1 MGDARQRAV
10 LVVNPGGSSTKI
22 ALYEGDAE
30 VVSVDVRHTREEL
43 ARFASV
49 GDQLDW
55 RLGTVRKVAGER
67 GIDLTRLDAVSGRGG
82 PLAPVPSGTFA
93 VDGPMLAAIREGSVL
108 VQHASLL
115 GAPMAR
121 ALADAAGC
129 PAFVVDPVCV
139 DELEDEAR
147 LTGLPEIPRRA
158 LSHAL
163 SVKAAAREA
172 AQRLGRPFE
181 ELFLVI
187 LHLGSGFTVAASR
200 LGRQVD
206 ANDATGSGPMAPNRA
221 GALPTLDFARLVCAG
236 GRSFEELEKRL
247 VGGGGWMA
255 HMGTDDIR
263 EIYGRVDAG
272 DARARLV
279 VDATL
284 LQVSKETAAM
294 AAVLRGRVD
303 AIVITGGVARSERF
317 VGELAPRIAWL
328 GAPLVVL
335 PGENEMRALA
345 RGALR
350 VLAGEA
356 EAIGMGPYIERQK
369 KEAT

>member
-1 MGDARQRAV
+1 MGDARHRAV

-22 ALYEGDAE
+22 ALYHGDAE
-30 VVSVDVRHTREEL
+30 VVSEDVRHSREEL
-43 ARFASV
+43 ARFKSV
-49 GDQLDW
+49 GEELEW
-55 RLGTVRKVAGER
+55 RLATVRKVASER
-67 GIDLTRLDAVSGRGG
+67 GIDLAHLDAVAGRGG

-93 VDGPMLAAIREGSVL
+93 VDEPMLAAIREGRVM
-108 VQHASLL
+108 VHHPSLL

-129 PAFVVDPVCV
+129 RAFVVDPVCV

-172 AQRLGRPFE
+172 ASRLGRPLD

-206 ANDATGSGPMAPNRA
+206 ANDASASGPMAPTRS
-221 GALPTLDFARLVCAG
+221 GSLPTLDFARLACAG
-236 GRSFEELEKRL
+236 GRGFEELERRL
-247 VGGGGWMA
+247 VGNGGWMA
-255 HMGTDDIR
+255 HLGTDDIR
-263 EIYGRVDAG
+263 EIYARIDTG

-279 VDATL
+279 LDATL
-284 LQVSKETAAM
+284 LQIAKEAAAM
-294 AAVLRGRVD
+294 AAVLRGRID
-303 AIVITGGVARSERF
+303 AVVITGGVARSERF
-317 VGELAPRIAWL
+317 VKELSPRIAWL
-328 GAPLVVL
+328 GAPLVLL
-335 PGENEMRALA
+335 PGGNEMRALA

-350 VLAGEA
+350 VLSGEA
-356 EAIGMGPYIERQK
+356 EAIEMGPYIEKRK